1 MPTKKKLTVKESDT
15 LIALLAQRFK
25 AHPSRHPDADWETI
39 VRQLTPEK
47 LWSLQQM
54 EQSGGEPDLVALDP
68 DKRTLCF
75 ADCAPES
82 PKGRRS
88 LCYDK
93 PAQEARKENKPIGS
107 ALEMAAEMGVTI
119 LNEQQ
124 YRCLQAYGSFDLK
137 TSSWILTPESIRAL
151 DGALFCD
158 RRYNHVF
165 TYHNGAG
172 SYYAARG
179 FRAML
184 PL

>member
-1 MPTKKKLTVKESDT
+1 MPTTKKLTVKESDT
-15 LIALLAQRFK
+15 LITILAQRFK
-25 AHPSRHPDADWETI
+25 AHPGRHPHIAWETI
-39 VRQLTPEK
+39 VPQLTPEK

-54 EQSGGEPDLVALDP
+54 EQSGGEPDLVSLDP
-68 DKRTLCF
+68 DKHTVCF

-88 LCYDK
+88 LCYDN
-93 PAQEARKENKPIGS
+93 PALEARKENKPMGS

-124 YRCLQAYGSFDLK
+124 YRCLQEYGTFDLK
-137 TSSWILTPESIRAL
+137 TSSWILTPVPIRAL